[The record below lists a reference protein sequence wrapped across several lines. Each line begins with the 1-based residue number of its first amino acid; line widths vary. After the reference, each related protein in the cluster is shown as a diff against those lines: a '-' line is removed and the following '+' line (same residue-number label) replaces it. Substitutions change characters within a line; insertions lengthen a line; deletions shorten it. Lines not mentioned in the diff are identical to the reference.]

1 MSSNSGDDGGIG
13 INSVFL
19 AAAND
24 PQPQTRLSGSQVV
37 EGQTENLVLTGLS
50 DEQLLQ
56 QEFYRLPASIVRYLL
71 RQAKSGHCPPLPI
84 LRRLGLKTASELAD
98 SGCDL
103 PISCRIAG

>member
-1 MSSNSGDDGGIG
+1 MNSYSGDDGGIG
-13 INSVFL
+13 IDPVFL

-24 PQPQTRLSGSQVV
+24 PQPHARLSDSQAV

-50 DEQLLQ
+50 DEQLLEQ
-56 QEFYRLPASIVRYLL
+56 QLYRLPASIVRYLL
-71 RQAKSGHCPPLPI
+71 RQAKLGQCPPLPI

-98 SGCDL
+98 TGCTF